1 MRPYRLLVVSHVAE
15 IGGAER
21 GIIRKLGSLDRAMFE
36 PSFACPF
43 EGPLT
48 RELAAIDVRI
58 HTGYPS
64 RALLNIRRSSL
75 GERRLLMLRYPA
87 AFLSSTTLLARL
99 IRCEGYDVVLADSA
113 KADIYATL
121 AGRLARRPVAWHIHD
136 IYKEP
141 TFSRLNLWMLKTL
154 ASRFTARI
162 ISVSEAA
169 KEAMVA
175 LGVPGEKIQT
185 VYNGID
191 MELLKRTR
199 EPAEVRAELG
209 IEPDAPVAGMVGRL
223 VDWKGPDYFIRAAA
237 RVAQSVPEARFLL
250 VGAATF
256 GEESYLDGLKR
267 LCVELGIEDRVIF
280 TGFRGD
286 VLDLMK
292 AMDVVVHASVEPE
305 PFGQVLLEAMAAG
318 RPTVAT
324 TGGGVS
330 EIIDDGMTGLLVP
343 PADAGALAG
352 AMTSILKDRRKAG
365 EMGKAGRRKVVES
378 FTVSGMSRGLERELL
393 KALGVNGKV

>member
-21 GIIRKLGSLDRAMFE
+21 GIIRKLGSLDRTLFE

-48 RELAAIDVRI
+48 RELAEIGVQV

-64 RALLNIRRSSL
+64 KELLNIRRSSL
-75 GERRLLMLRYPA
+75 GDNRLLMLKYPV
-87 AFLSSTTLLARL
+87 AFLSSIIRLARL
-99 IRCEGYDVVLADSA
+99 IRSGGYDVVLADSA

-141 TFSRLNLWMLKTL
+141 TFSRLNLWMLRTL
-154 ASRFTARI
+154 ASCFTARI
-162 ISVSEAA
+162 VSVSEAA

-175 LGVPGEKIQT
+175 LGVSGQKIQT

-191 MELLKRTR
+191 MELLERTR
-199 EPAEVRAELG
+199 EPSEVRAELG

-237 RVAQSVPEARFLL
+237 RVAESIPQARFLL

-256 GEESYLDGLKR
+256 GEESYLDGLKS
-267 LCVELGIEDRVIF
+267 LCRELGMEDRVIF
-280 TGFRGD
+280 TGFRRD

-292 AMDVVVHASVEPE
+292 AMDVVVHASIEPE

-330 EIIDDGMTGLLVP
+330 EIIDDGVTGLLVP

-352 AMTSILKDRRKAG
+352 AIASILKDRGKAV
-365 EMGKAGRRKVVES
+365 EMGEAGRHKVVES

-393 KALGVNGKV
+393 KALGDER